1 MRLYFT
7 FFTILTLLELKAQSA
22 FNTELIYKIEH
33 ASANEKI
40 NVLVLTKPNT
50 EINFSEF
57 SDIQFNYQA
66 GNITSISGTI
76 SSIKQLSTLKNIAR
90 IEYTQHHLQLMSDTA
105 HIRNRI
111 KNIKTGLSPLAQPYD
126 GNGVIVGVIDSG
138 TDFNH
143 PDFKDANGNSRIKYL
158 WDMTKPL
165 AVNTPTPFGYGQ
177 EWNNTQIDLGLCTH
191 SDVAQFGHGTNST
204 GIAAGNGFSI
214 NKYEGMAPKSDI
226 IIVAMDFNRPG
237 FTISDALQY
246 IITKSQLLN
255 KPLVVNASLGDY
267 YGSHD
272 GYDLETQ
279 IINNLVSNV
288 PGRALV
294 AACGN
299 AGRVKFHIGY
309 NVLNT
314 DTNFTWIKNSS
325 NTITFSEYADT
336 AQIKNV
342 MYRIGVTHPSF
353 SDVGATSFK
362 SYNYALNT
370 VKRDTIY
377 RNSNRIGIIESI
389 ASINSFGVYELAVSI
404 NADSLN
410 YLWSMAHTG
419 IGRID
424 SWNFD
429 YVTNNLP
436 SVSIYPNIAKYKIAD
451 TLQTIVSGFQCSDEV
466 IAVGNYIDRNKY
478 IDVNGNA
485 QTKAETPGQ
494 LHESSSTG
502 PTRDNRIKPDIAA
515 TGANIMAALP
525 LSLLAT
531 YIASSSTVVAQGGY
545 HRTAGG
551 TSAASPVVAGLA
563 ALYFQRNPTATNQ
576 QLKQA
581 IINCAYS
588 DFYTGANL
596 PSNRWGYGKLDGF
609 ATMTCGEVLD
619 NIKILSNTEIIQVFP
634 NPLSSE
640 TNLIFPNSES
650 KKIKLYN
657 SSGQMVMEDSCES
670 INYSLKRNYLAS
682 GLYFIL
688 VEEKNVSYKIKIVI
702 L

>member
-1 MRLYFT
+1 MKLYFT
-7 FFTILTLLELKAQSA
+7 IFTILAFLGLRAQSV
-22 FNTELIYKIEH
+22 FNTDLIYKIEH
-33 ASANEKI
+33 ATPNEKI

-50 EINFSEF
+50 EINYSQFPS
-57 SDIQFNYQA
+57 IQFHYQA
-66 GNITSISGTI
+66 GNISSISGTI
-76 SSIKQLSTLKNIAR
+76 LSIKQLSSLKNIIR
-90 IEYTQHHLQLMSDTA
+90 IEYAQHHLQLMSDTA

-111 KNIKTGLSPLAQPYD
+111 KNIKTGLSPLSQSYD
-126 GNGVIVGVIDSG
+126 GNGVIVGIIDSG

-158 WDMTKPL
+158 WDMAKPL
-165 AVNTPTPFGYGQ
+165 AVNTPTSFGYGQ

-191 SDVAQFGHGTNST
+191 NDVASYGHGTNSS
-204 GIAAGNGFSI
+204 GIAAGNGFSV
-214 NKYEGMAPKSDI
+214 NKYEGMAPKADI
-226 IIVAMDFNRPG
+226 IVVAIDFNKPG
-237 FTISDALQY
+237 NLIADALQY
-246 IITKSQLLN
+246 IVTKSQLLN
-255 KPLVVNASLGDY
+255 KPLVVNASVGDY
-267 YGSHD
+267 NGSHD
-272 GYDLETQ
+272 GTDLETQ
-279 IINNLVSNV
+279 LINNLVSNI

-299 AGRVKFHIGY
+299 AGRSKFHVGY
-309 NVLNT
+309 NIVNT
-314 DTNFTWIKNSS
+314 DTNFTWIKNTSS
-325 NTITFSEYADT
+325 IIRLSEYADT
-336 AQIKNV
+336 SQIKNV
-342 MYRIGVTHPSF
+342 IYSVGVTRPNF
-353 SDVGATSFK
+353 TDVGATSFK
-362 SYNYALNT
+362 LYNYALNT

-377 RNSNRIGIIESI
+377 RNTKRIGIIESV
-389 ASINSFGVYELAVSI
+389 ASINSFGVYELSILI

-410 YLWSMAHTG
+410 YLWSIAHTG
-419 IGRID
+419 VGRID
-424 SWNFD
+424 SWDFD
-429 YVTNNLP
+429 YVTSNIPP
-436 SVSIYPNIAKYKIAD
+436 SFIYPKITKYKIAD

-466 IAVGNYIDRNKY
+466 IAVANYIDRNKY
-478 IDVNGNA
+478 IDVSGNA
-485 QTKAETPGQ
+485 QTKPETPGQ

-581 IINCAYS
+581 IINCAYN
-588 DFYTGANL
+588 DFYTGVNL
-596 PSNRWGYGKLDGF
+596 PSNRWGYGKLDGY
-609 ATMTCGEVLD
+609 ATIMCGEVFD
-619 NIKILSNTEIIQVFP
+619 NVKILSNEEIIQVFP

-640 TNLIFPNSES
+640 TNLIFSNAES

-657 SSGQMVMEDSCES
+657 SSGQIVMEDNCQA
-670 INYSLKRNYLAS
+670 INYSLKRNNLAS
-682 GLYFIL
+682 GLYFVI
-688 VEEKNVSYKIKIVI
+688 VEEKNVTYKIKIVI

>member
-1 MRLYFT
+1 MKIYFT
-7 FFTILTLLELKAQSA
+7 FFIILAFLGLKAQSV
-22 FNTELIYKIEH
+22 FNAELISKIEH

-40 NVLVLTKPNT
+40 NVLVLSKPNT
-50 EINFSEF
+50 EIYYSEF
-57 SDIQFNYQA
+57 PNIQFHYQV
-66 GNITSISGTI
+66 GNISSITTNI
-76 SSIKQLSTLKNIAR
+76 SSIKQLSKHKNCVR

-105 HIRNRI
+105 HIRNRV

-126 GNGVIVGVIDSG
+126 GNGVIVGIIDSG

-158 WDMTKPL
+158 WDMAKPL

-191 SDVAQFGHGTNST
+191 SDVAQFGHGTNSA
-204 GIAAGNGFSI
+204 GIAAGNGFSV
-214 NKYEGMAPKSDI
+214 NKYEGMAPKADI
-226 IIVAMDFNRPG
+226 IVVALDFNRPG
-237 FTISDALQY
+237 FTIADALQY
-246 IITKSQLLN
+246 IVTKSQLLN
-255 KPLVVNASLGDY
+255 KPLVVNASVGDY

-272 GYDLETQ
+272 GFDLETQ
-279 IINNLVSNV
+279 LINGLISNV

-299 AGRVKFHIGY
+299 AGQVKFHVGY
-309 NVLNT
+309 HVINT
-314 DTNFTWIKNSS
+314 DTNFTWIKNNL
-325 NTITFSEYADT
+325 NTISFSEYADT
-336 AQIKNV
+336 SQIKNV
-342 MYRIGVTHPSF
+342 MYSVGVTRPNF
-353 SDVGATSFK
+353 TDVGATTFK
-362 SYNYALNT
+362 PYNYALNT

-389 ASINSFGVYELAVSI
+389 ASINSHGVYELSVSI

-419 IGRID
+419 VGRID
-424 SWNFD
+424 SWDFD

-436 SVSIYPNIAKYKIAD
+436 SVSTYPKITKYKIAD
-451 TLQTIVSGFQCSDEV
+451 TLQTIVSSFQCSNEV
-466 IAVGNYIDRNKY
+466 ITVGNYIDRNKY

-485 QTKAETPGQ
+485 QTKPETPGQ

-619 NIKILSNTEIIQVFP
+619 NIKILSHQETIQAFP

-640 TNLIFPNSES
+640 TNLIFPNAES
-650 KKIKLYN
+650 KKIRLYD
-657 SSGQMVMEDSCES
+657 SSGQIVMEDFCES
-670 INYSLKRNYLAS
+670 INYTLKRNHLAS

-688 VEEKNVSYKIKIVI
+688 VEEKNASYKIKIVI

>member
-7 FFTILTLLELKAQSA
+7 FFTILTLLELKAQSI

-226 IIVAMDFNRPG
+226 IVVAMDFNRPG

-309 NVLNT
+309 NVINT

-353 SDVGATSFK
+353 SDVGATSF
-362 SYNYALNT
+362 
-370 VKRDTIY
+370 
-377 RNSNRIGIIESI
+377 
-389 ASINSFGVYELAVSI
+389 
-404 NADSLN
+404 
-410 YLWSMAHTG
+410 
-419 IGRID
+419 
-424 SWNFD
+424 
-429 YVTNNLP
+429 
-436 SVSIYPNIAKYKIAD
+436 
-451 TLQTIVSGFQCSDEV
+451 Q
-466 IAVGNYIDRNKY
+466 
-478 IDVNGNA
+478 
-485 QTKAETPGQ
+485 
-494 LHESSSTG
+494 
-502 PTRDNRIKPDIAA
+502 
-515 TGANIMAALP
+515 
-525 LSLLAT
+525 
-531 YIASSSTVVAQGGY
+531 
-545 HRTAGG
+545 
-551 TSAASPVVAGLA
+551 
-563 ALYFQRNPTATNQ
+563 
-576 QLKQA
+576 
-581 IINCAYS
+581 
-588 DFYTGANL
+588 
-596 PSNRWGYGKLDGF
+596 
-609 ATMTCGEVLD
+609 
-619 NIKILSNTEIIQVFP
+619 IL
-634 NPLSSE
+634 
-640 TNLIFPNSES
+640 
-650 KKIKLYN
+650 
-657 SSGQMVMEDSCES
+657 
-670 INYSLKRNYLAS
+670 
-682 GLYFIL
+682 
-688 VEEKNVSYKIKIVI
+688 
-702 L
+702 